1 MNGERMTDV
10 RIGEYLVSDIMTCVG
25 KKSAVYLRKFE
36 RVHEK
41 GCSFNWCAALF
52 TALWFAYRKM
62 WKAAA
67 AIMGFNVIYTM
78 VLSVLENTMLTADN
92 ALVFMSAA
100 AGLFVLSMIV
110 FGLLG
115 DWLYSRHINAI
126 LDEQGCRGRRAVQKD
141 ARMDSLQKAGGT
153 SIKGMVIL
161 WAASLVLQWAITWLI
176 SFLLQAV

>member
-1 MNGERMTDV
+1 MCR
-10 RIGEYLVSDIMTCVG
+10 

-126 LDEQGCRGRRAVQKD
+126 LDEQDAAEGVPSRR
-141 ARMDSLQKAGGT
+141 MHSW
-153 SIKGMVIL
+153 IL
-161 WAASLVLQWAITWLI
+161 FRKPEEPV
-176 SFLLQAV
+176 

>member
-67 AIMGFNVIYTM
+67 AIMGFNVVYTV
-78 VLSVLENTMLTADN
+78 VLSVLESTVLSADN
-92 ALVFMSAA
+92 ALVFMGTA
-100 AGLFVLSMIV
+100 AGLFVLSMVV

-115 DWLYSRHINAI
+115 DWLYCRHISAI
-126 LDEQGCRGRRAVQKD
+126 LDKEGCRARRASEKT
-141 ARMDSLQKAGGT
+141 ARTEALQKAGGT
-153 SIKGMVIL
+153 SVIGVIIL
-161 WAASLVLQWAITWLI
+161 WAVSLVLQWAVSWLI
-176 SFLLQAV
+176 SFFL

>member
-126 LDEQGCRGRRAVQKD
+126 LDEQGCRGSRRNQYKRDGHSVGSEPGAAVGD
-141 ARMDSLQKAGGT
+141 HLADFFP
-153 SIKGMVIL
+153 SIDCIN
-161 WAASLVLQWAITWLI
+161 IRYNN
-176 SFLLQAV
+176 